1 MTWNEAIKNLH
12 HRGQG
17 DVFRAVTRLEFVKSK
32 QTLAWMVERAAPS
45 ISPPTNREA
54 CGELLDG
61 KPV

>member
-17 DVFRAVTRLEFVKSK
+17 DVFRAVTRLESVKSK
-32 QTLAWMVERAAPS
+32 QTLAWMVERTAPS
-45 ISPPTNREA
+45 ISPPTNREV
-54 CGELLDG
+54 CSELLDG